1 MGRNATLLRGALLVD
16 AVVFLT
22 AALLNMGVWVPLGF
36 AELRFAVPVWQ
47 AGIGE
52 AIIGITLLV
61 AGLTGWARLSWV
73 TFWMSVVGIVFGLSS
88 PRVQGAARDIHI
100 VLVPLA
106 IVVLMLQQLARLP
119 VVPVPA
125 GWRFQPI
132 DADEVAAWLVELAL
146 GTPTGLAPAMGGPR
160 VYELAALVRS
170 YLQASHRR
178 RPILPV
184 RTPGGA
190 ARAFR
195 AGANRPRIGRWAAG
209 PGRTS
214 S

>member
-73 TFWMSVVGIVFGLSS
+73 AFWMSIVGIVFGLSS
-88 PRVQGAARDIHI
+88 PEYREPH
-100 VLVPLA
+100 
-106 IVVLMLQQLARLP
+106 
-119 VVPVPA
+119 
-125 GWRFQPI
+125 
-132 DADEVAAWLVELAL
+132 E
-146 GTPTGLAPAMGGPR
+146 T
-160 VYELAALVRS
+160 S
-170 YLQASHRR
+170 
-178 RPILPV
+178 
-184 RTPGGA
+184 
-190 ARAFR
+190 
-195 AGANRPRIGRWAAG
+195 
-209 PGRTS
+209 TS
-214 S
+214 SWYRSPSSFSCSSSWLGCR

>member
-73 TFWMSVVGIVFGLSS
+73 AFWMSIVGIVFGLSS

-146 GTPTGLAPAMGGPR
+146 GTPTGLASAMGGPR

-190 ARAFR
+190 ARAFQ